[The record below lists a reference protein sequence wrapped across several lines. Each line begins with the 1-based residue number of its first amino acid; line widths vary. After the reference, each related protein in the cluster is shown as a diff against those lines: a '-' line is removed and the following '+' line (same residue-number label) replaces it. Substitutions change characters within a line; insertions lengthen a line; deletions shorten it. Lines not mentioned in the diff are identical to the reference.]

1 MAVYDIVI
9 RNGML
14 MDPVTGLHD
23 IGDISVRNGKICEV
37 GKIGS
42 GESAQTVD
50 AAGCYVVPGLIDYHI
65 HVFTSGCEFALLP
78 EIAALPN
85 GVTTVVDG
93 GSAGVSGFEGF
104 YRNDISRSVVR
115 VKAMLNI
122 CSAGQPGVYYLEN
135 MEPALFQRNK
145 ILELCEKYSETI
157 VAIKVRQ
164 SREIVGA
171 LGLEPLKAA
180 VDIAAEAGLPVVVH
194 ATDSPGEIRDTLN
207 ILRKGD
213 VFCHCF
219 HEKGK
224 TILGEDGH
232 VLPEV
237 FEAQKRGVLF
247 DCAHGSMNFS
257 MRIGKQAISE
267 GFLPDII
274 SSDLSML
281 SLMKPPA
288 YSLCHIMTELFNM
301 GMSFE
306 EILPR
311 VTSAPARQ
319 MGLCAD
325 GFLIPG
331 KRADI
336 AVFRRE
342 ERTIHFKDRYGN
354 QMEGKQML
362 RPMMT
367 VKDGTILYRQ
377 CDFFNTFV

>member
-9 RNGML
+9 KNGTL
-14 MDPVTGLHD
+14 MDPVTGLRGV
-23 IGDISVRNGKICEV
+23 GDISVKNGKICEV
-37 GKIGS
+37 GKIGD
-42 GESAQTVD
+42 GDSAQTVD
-50 AAGCYVVPGLIDYHI
+50 ASGCYVVPGLIDYHI

-78 EIAALPN
+78 EIAAVPN

-104 YRNDISRSVVR
+104 YRNDISRSAIR

-135 MEPALFQRNK
+135 MEPSLFQREK
-145 ILELCEKYSETI
+145 ILHLCEAYRETI
-157 VAIKVRQ
+157 AAIKVRQ
-164 SREIVGA
+164 SREIVGT

-194 ATDSPGEIRDTLN
+194 ATDSPGEIKDTLD

-224 TILGEDGH
+224 TILGKDDH

-257 MRIGKQAISE
+257 MRIGRHAISE

-288 YSLCHIMTELFNM
+288 YSLSHIMTELLNM
-301 GMSFE
+301 GMSFD

-311 VTSAPARQ
+311 VTSIPAGQ
-319 MGLCAD
+319 IGMNPN

-331 KRADI
+331 EAADI
-336 AVFRRE
+336 AIFRQE
-342 ERTIHFKDRYGN
+342 EKKIHFKDRYGN
-354 QMEGKQML
+354 SMEGNQML

-367 VKDGTILYRQ
+367 VKDGTVLYRQ
-377 CDFFNTFV
+377 CDFFNV